1 MGSLTFTTSISELKR
16 IGVRRAKVL
25 SENHIQTVQDLL
37 YTFPRRH
44 LDRTSV
50 SRIKSLRK
58 GDHSSI
64 IGSVRSTGEK
74 AIRRG
79 KIFQVILS
87 DGTGSMTLT
96 WFNGIKYIKNLFKIG
111 DRLAVYGKID
121 YYNGFSIT
129 HPDFDR
135 LSSHDDPVNTGA
147 ILPLYP
153 LTQAYKSAGL
163 EQRIFRKI
171 MLDIFENL
179 DDVPELFSKEIC
191 ENSGLISRKDALH
204 EIHFPKNE
212 DSLKKAIH
220 RLKYEEHFFLQLLM
234 AFRKATLKVS
244 KATPFSKTGPYV
256 KLIED
261 SLPFELTHAQIKV
274 ISEIKDDMK
283 LSQSMNRLLQG
294 DVGSG
299 KTIVAIL
306 TMALAVGNKAQ
317 TVLMA
322 PTEILA
328 HQHYESI
335 KAMFDKIN
343 IPCALLIGQ
352 MKKSERQKI
361 LVGLESGTVPIVIGT
376 HALIQD
382 DVHFNKLGLVIV
394 DEQHRFGVK
403 QRGKLIDKGLNPHFL
418 AMTATPIPRTLSITY
433 HGDMDLSI
441 IDELPKNRKPVVT
454 KVIEPS
460 RLNSVY
466 SFMKDEVLKGRQCMV
481 IYPLVEESEKSDL
494 IAAVDAHK
502 DLDQSI
508 FPDCEVGLIHGR
520 MKTEDKD
527 NVMDLFSKNKIQI
540 LVSTTVIEVG
550 VDIPNAT
557 VMLVEHAE
565 RFGLTQL
572 HQLRGR
578 VGRGAEKSYCI
589 LVKRK
594 VTDTSRDRLSIMERT
609 NDGFII
615 ADEDLKLRGPG
626 EFFGIRQS
634 GFLQFRIA
642 NLLTDGPIIRDAR
655 TVAFSVAKNDPNLMA
670 PHNRH
675 IRKTFMEE
683 YADRMD
689 FVQIS

>member
-1 MGSLTFTTSISELKR
+1 MGSFSFSTPISELNR
-16 IGVRRAKVL
+16 IGTRRAKAL
-25 SENHIQTVQDLL
+25 SDNSIHTVQDLL

-44 LDRTSV
+44 LDRTSIT
-50 SRIKSLRK
+50 SINALRK
-58 GDHSSI
+58 GDHSSVV
-64 IGSVRSTGEK
+64 GTVRSTGEK
-74 AIRRG
+74 SIRRG

-96 WFNGIKYIKNLFKIG
+96 WFNGIRFIKKLFKIG
-111 DRLAVYGKID
+111 DKLAVYGKID

-129 HPDFDR
+129 HPEFDR
-135 LSSHDDPVNTGA
+135 LSQEDDPINTGA

-153 LTQAYKSAGL
+153 LTKSYKSVGL
-163 EQRIFRKI
+163 EQRVVRKI
-171 MLDIFENL
+171 MHELFDGLDSI
-179 DDVPELFSKEIC
+179 PELFSKDIC
-191 ENSGLISRKDALH
+191 QSNGLISRLDALH
-204 EIHFPKNE
+204 QIHFPENE
-212 DSLKKAIH
+212 DSLKQAIF
-220 RLKYEEHFFLQLLM
+220 RLKFEEHFFLQLLM
-234 AFRKATLKVS
+234 AFRKRTLKVA
-244 KATPFSKTGPYV
+244 KATPFLNIGPHV
-256 KLIED
+256 KLIEE
-261 SLPFELTHAQIKV
+261 SLPFELTDAQKKV
-274 ISEIKDDMK
+274 ILEIRNDMK
-283 LSQSMNRLLQG
+283 VEHAMNRLLQG

-299 KTIVAIL
+299 KTIVAVL
-306 TMALAVGNKAQ
+306 SMAIAVGNQSQA
-317 TVLMA
+317 VLMA

-335 KAMFDKIN
+335 KAILDRIHV
-343 IPCALLIGQ
+343 PCALLIGQ
-352 MKKSERQKI
+352 MKKKERDAI
-361 LVGLESGTVPIVIGT
+361 LEGLNHGTIPVIIGT

-382 DVHFNKLGLVIV
+382 DVTFKNLGLVIV

-403 QRGKLIDKGLNPHFL
+403 QRGKLMEKGLNPHFL

-441 IDELPKNRKPVVT
+441 IDELPKNRQPIVT
-454 KVIEPS
+454 KIIEPS
-460 RLNSVY
+460 RLSRVY
-466 SFMKDEVLKGRQCMV
+466 SFMKDEVKKGRQCIV

-494 IAAVDAHK
+494 TAAVEAHAQ
-502 DLDQSI
+502 LESSI
-508 FPDCEVGLIHGR
+508 FPDCKVGLVHGR
-520 MKTEDKD
+520 MKTEEKD
-527 NVMDLFSKNKIQI
+527 DMMERFSNNDIQI
-540 LVSTTVIEVG
+540 LVSTTVVEVG

-578 VGRGAEKSYCI
+578 VGRGSEKSYCI

-594 VTDTSRDRLSIMERT
+594 VTEPSKGRLAIMEQT

-634 GFLQFRIA
+634 GFLKFRIA
-642 NLLTDGPIIRDAR
+642 NLLTDGPIIRKAR
-655 TVAFSVAKNDPNLMA
+655 DVAFTIAKSDPNLMQEN
-670 PHNRH
+670 HKN
-675 IRKTFMEE
+675 IRKTFMDE